1 MQVLAAAILSHTI
14 RQGEK
19 AICLQN
25 TACDPH
31 VIVTARATILE
42 IVKHVKCIKE
52 VAAKDVTRTVPCM
65 GPRRILAATATHPSS
80 QPRLTG
86 APRETVSKMAQDLS
100 VKEMRQVVGNFPF
113 HTPVLSHYF
122 RSCFQPS
129 ITKQAKWCSG
139 MVRAAMT
146 INLS

>member
-1 MQVLAAAILSHTI
+1 MLETLLFLLPLYNNVENLNSCVVQYCDSCKYSQPQYCPTPYVREK
-14 RQGEK
+14 RQFAYK
-19 AICLQN
+19 N
-25 TACDPH
+25 TACDPVADASPRYSLRCN

-86 APRETVSKMAQDLS
+86 VPRETVSKMAQD
-100 VKEMRQVVGNFPF
+100 
-113 HTPVLSHYF
+113 
-122 RSCFQPS
+122 
-129 ITKQAKWCSG
+129 
-139 MVRAAMT
+139 
-146 INLS
+146 